1 MSEHVSVTVIPTK
14 IVVPIDFS
22 SSSHQSLDAAVEL
35 AAKFGAELH
44 LIHVVPEYAAAML
57 PENVSAESI
66 VKAAQQAAEERFAVS
81 KKALGDKGVKLA
93 TSIEVG
99 ADVAGTILDAMER
112 VKADLLVLST
122 HGLSG
127 WYPHVFGSVAE
138 KLLRLA
144 PCSTLLLRTP
154 KPASSAKVTYAGM
167 MEWW

>member
-1 MSEHVSVTVIPTK
+1 MSEHVSVSAIPTK

-22 SSSHQSLDAAVEL
+22 SSSHQSLDAATEL

-44 LIHVVPEYAAAML
+44 LIHVVPEYVTATL

-66 VKAAQQAAEERFAVS
+66 VKAAKQAAEERFAVS
-81 KKALGDKGVKLA
+81 KKALSDKGIKLT

-99 ADVAGTILDAMER
+99 GDVAGTILDAIER
-112 VKADLLVLST
+112 EHADLMVVST

-138 KLLRLA
+138 KLMRLA
-144 PCSTLLLRTP
+144 PCATLLLRTP
-154 KPASSAKVTYAGM
+154 KPARSAKVTYAGM